1 MDFHAIRPGCPP
13 ELLMRVVDRR
23 LVIAPPAAPGGTDQS
38 SGQNQIS
45 QQPKKQLRAHS
56 RKPYGPG

>member
-1 MDFHAIRPGCPP
+1 MDFHAIIPGREPGMM
-13 ELLMRVVDRR
+13 MRVVDGQV
-23 LVIAPPAAPGGTDQS
+23 LIVPPAPGATDQS

-56 RKPYGPG
+56 ANP